1 MDGSLMVFVQR
12 QVQCASQSSLG
23 KHQKKHNTPKYNRA
37 SERSD
42 DQSRDGGQTIN
53 DAVDMGSSGDAALQG
68 DHVKIWRLRGAAW
81 HVSGLS
87 ASHHPISR
95 RAAGSGSIGA

>member
-1 MDGSLMVFVQR
+1 MVFVSAPSPMR
-12 QVQCASQSSLG
+12 QPVELRQTPEED
-23 KHQKKHNTPKYNRA
+23 NTPKYSRA

-42 DQSRDGGQTIN
+42 DGSRDGGQTIN